1 MGEIKHTVNGT
12 KGSFYYEADGKQ
24 LAEMVYNMAGP
35 DKMIIE
41 HTDVDDSL
49 RGQGIGKKLLAEL
62 VAFVRVN
69 NIKVIPLCP
78 FAKATLDKTTEWQ
91 DILA

>member
-1 MGEIKHTVNGT
+1 MGEIKHVINGT
-12 KGSFYYEADGKQ
+12 KGSFNYEVDGKT
-24 LAEMVYNMAGP
+24 LAEMVYNMAGEQ
-35 DKMIIE
+35 KMIIE

-49 RGQGIGKKLLAEL
+49 RGQGVGKKLLAEL
-62 VAFVRVN
+62 VAYVRAT

-78 FAKATLDKTTEWQ
+78 FAKATLDKATEWQ